1 MRPQSSPLPH
11 GRDRLDRIVMNKEL
25 SRGRFLAAA
34 LASVAILALPG
45 CQTPTFD
52 PDTTTL
58 IFRRRSYGGS
68 GRN

>member
-1 MRPQSSPLPH
+1 
-11 GRDRLDRIVMNKEL
+11 MNKEL

-34 LASVAILALPG
+34 LASVAALALPG

>member
-1 MRPQSSPLPH
+1 MRPQASPLLP
-11 GRDRLDRIVMNKEL
+11 GRNRLDRIVMNNEL

-52 PDTTTL
+52 PNTTTL

>member
-1 MRPQSSPLPH
+1 MRPQSTPLPP
-11 GRDRLDRIVMNKEL
+11 GRDRLDRIAMNREL

-34 LASVAILALPG
+34 LASMAVLALPG
-45 CQTPTFD
+45 CQAPTFD